1 MVLFPAQHPQENIA
15 PVISVPQAADLTQG
29 STAPLQIASI
39 KDLGHSQRRRG
50 GPYANQQRGQPGQ
63 HFVHA
68 GQDLDSR
75 YSQVAWLF
83 TLVCRAV
90 VWAKWRENVGE
101 EGRREGGRRIRKERE
116 RDSRG
121 EEQRGREG
129 ARERNKS
136 GIRAEDGGGRG
147 KGGKGSWKGRV
158 SCGPEQPRR
167 SLPPLSGPC
176 FGKTPQGQVD
186 LTLAGRYCTQ
196 FY

>member
-15 PVISVPQAADLTQG
+15 PVILVPQAADLTQG

-39 KDLGHSQRRRG
+39 KDLGHSQRRG
-50 GPYANQQRGQPGQ
+50 CGPQTNQQRGQPGQ

-83 TLVCRAV
+83 TWVCRPVA
-90 VWAKWRENVGE
+90 WAKWKENAGG
-101 EGRREGGRRIRKERE
+101 EGRREGGKRIRKERE

-129 ARERNKS
+129 DREPEG
-136 GIRAEDGGGRG
+136 GIRRG
-147 KGGKGSWKGRV
+147 
-158 SCGPEQPRR
+158 
-167 SLPPLSGPC
+167 
-176 FGKTPQGQVD
+176 
-186 LTLAGRYCTQ
+186 
-196 FY
+196 

>member
-39 KDLGHSQRRRG
+39 KDLGHSQGRG
-50 GPYANQQRGQPGQ
+50 GGCGPQTNQPKGQPGQ

-75 YSQVAWLF
+75 YSQAAWLF

-90 VWAKWRENVGE
+90 AWAKWRENVGE
-101 EGRREGGRRIRKERE
+101 EGRREGGRRIRKEGE
-116 RDSRG
+116 RDSSR

-129 ARERNKS
+129 DREPEG
-136 GIRAEDGGGRG
+136 GIRRGRG
-147 KGGKGSWKGRV
+147 WRRQRKGREGIV
-158 SCGPEQPRR
+158 EGASQ
-167 SLPPLSGPC
+167 LW
-176 FGKTPQGQVD
+176 
-186 LTLAGRYCTQ
+186 A
-196 FY
+196 